1 MDQCNKTDSYFSR
14 ISINSDAPKSR
25 VKKTELSIMA
35 SVFELITWKMFYF
48 VNNTELINNSRW
60 FNYLNIFELIAR
72 EN

>member
-1 MDQCNKTDSYFSR
+1 MLKSTKKIPIFMDQCNKTDSDFSR

-48 VNNTELINNSRW
+48 VNNTELINNSR
-60 FNYLNIFELIAR
+60 
-72 EN
+72 